1 VTGAGRTEAGTAAA
15 PLDGAAPVVDPD
27 TLRDAF
33 RAYATGVAVVA
44 VGGPRPHGMTANS
57 FTSVSLAPPMALV
70 CVDRDAT
77 MHGRLTATGRFAVSV
92 LGADQ
97 EDVARHFADRR
108 RARGTAQFD
117 AVDWLPGMC
126 TGAPL
131 IAGALAWFEC
141 AVWRRYDGGDHSI
154 VVGELLSA
162 ARPARDE
169 ALLFFGGR
177 YHRLLP

>member
-1 VTGAGRTEAGTAAA
+1 VGGTGAGATPAPPAAA
-15 PLDGAAPVVDPD
+15 GAAVDPD

-33 RAYATGVAVVA
+33 RAYATGVAVVT

-57 FTSVSLAPPMALV
+57 FTSVSLDPPMALV
-70 CVDRDAT
+70 CVDRDAL
-77 MHGRLTATGRFAVSV
+77 MHERLAAGGRFAVSV
-92 LGADQ
+92 LAADQ
-97 EDVARHFADRR
+97 EGLARHFADHR
-108 RARGTAQFD
+108 RAKGSAQFE

-131 IAGALAWFEC
+131 ICGALAWFEC
-141 AVWRRYDGGDHSI
+141 RLWRRYDGGDHGI

-162 ARPARDE
+162 ARPGRHD

-177 YHRLLP
+177 YRSLPP

>member
-1 VTGAGRTEAGTAAA
+1 VSGGSRTETGAAAA
-15 PLDGAAPVVDPD
+15 PFGGAAPAADPD

-33 RAYATGVAVVA
+33 GAYATGVAVVA
-44 VGGPRPHGMTANS
+44 VGGPRPHAMTANS
-57 FTSVSLAPPMALV
+57 FTSVSLEPPRVLV

-77 MHGRLTATGRFAVSV
+77 MHGRLAATDRFAVSV
-92 LGADQ
+92 LAADQ
-97 EDVARHFADRR
+97 EDIARHFADRR

-131 IAGALAWFEC
+131 IGGALAWFEC
-141 AVWRRYDGGDHSI
+141 RVWRRYDGGDHSI

-162 ARPARDE
+162 ARPGQHD

-177 YHRLLP
+177 YRWLSP